1 MEIFEEDEP
10 AYRVYSLGYEQLL
23 DEAYKIE
30 DDSTFIEFCRLNG
43 MFNQKALKS
52 IYYIVMSEHDPFSF
66 DPTGGLTWKQHAA
79 FGRLSHL
86 YQGAVAWHQL
96 LMYEVQKYTKS
107 DWQQDI
113 PATVAFL
120 RRYEIE
126 EN

>member
-1 MEIFEEDEP
+1 MDSSEAKQEWRTYE
-10 AYRVYSLGYEQLL
+10 LGYLQLL

-43 MFNQKALKS
+43 MFNLKALES
-52 IYYIVMSEHDPFSF
+52 IHRIQMSEHDPFSF
-66 DPTGGLTWKQHAA
+66 DPTGGLSGQQHAT
-79 FGRLSHL
+79 FWRLQYL

-107 DWQQDI
+107 DWQQDV
-113 PATVAFL
+113 PAIVAFL